1 MTRPSGSAAPSDP
14 PPNIPFTPAP
24 SETAGLPAWLFPA
37 GFWVAVALLAVTLLF
52 PALAQ
57 WAVAWVMVVPVLAAL
72 WVAVSAWRRDRRLSV
87 AAVIAVAG
95 LGVVFLVKGLLK

>member
-1 MTRPSGSAAPSDP
+1 MTRPSGSP

-24 SETAGLPAWLFPA
+24 SETAGLPSWLFPA

-52 PALAQ
+52 PALAL
-57 WAVAWVMVVPVLAAL
+57 WAVAWVMVVPVLAAV
-72 WVAVSAWRRDRRLSV
+72 WVAASAWRRDRRLSV
-87 AAVIAVAG
+87 AAVVAVAG